1 MLRLALTLI
10 IAGSLLPIAARVACA
25 SVLTDRESAFLIDK
39 PALRNVLES
48 GRDLWGE
55 QAMKQPNGPSYDFFA
70 GLLPPLRYCNAE
82 FRQYPIVLSAPGAP
96 VKARLV
102 SNGSAVNARA
112 GLKTW
117 REVGMPISFGIG
129 SLTMPPG
136 QLTNHYVDDF
146 GKVATDLDGPHYANG
161 YLPIVRLSYAIE
173 DVVISE
179 EAFASVDKNLAS
191 HGTVF
196 VRFSP
201 IKSGPGYV
209 SVMVGQDE
217 QVSVSNGFVVDAQG
231 SALVGYGPVWK
242 WDSEGHI
249 LHAVL
254 PQGSAASL
262 AIFTQPIAPTAAV
275 ALTPGTYERERAA
288 CVSTWQ
294 ALLDRA
300 MQVDVPEPVVNNAWR
315 SLIVGNF
322 MLLKGDDM
330 CYSNGNQ
337 YEKLYVNE
345 GGDAIRSLLLWGYA
359 EDCGRMIVP
368 IMDYKREGLLFHQ
381 AGLKLQML
389 SSYYHLTHDAR
400 FFEQQRDRWMLQ
412 VNRIIEG
419 REPGSGL
426 FPKEQYCGDIATPVY
441 SLNSN
446 SNAWRGIRDFGAV
459 LDEIGE
465 KEQAKRCA
473 DTAKAFRP
481 VILSAVEK
489 SVRRDVEPPFVPIAL
504 FGEEQPY
511 EATTATRMGGYYD
524 LMAPLVLG
532 SGVLGAESQL
542 TTDMLD
548 YFHQRGGICMG
559 MVRVHPA
566 GDMYRVKQGVD
577 DLYSL
582 RYVLT
587 LLQRD
592 EVDRALVSLYGK
604 LAQGFTRETF
614 IDGESSAL
622 VPDDRLGRAMYL
634 PPNSAANGF
643 FLTMLRY
650 LMVQDWDLNDDGSP
664 DTLRLMFAT
673 PKRWL
678 EDGKSISIERAP
690 TAFGQV
696 SVAMHSHLNSGSI
709 VAEVTAPP
717 KAPGKMLLRARVPDG
732 WKVLSARAG
741 AKALP
746 VDRTGAVDVTSLR
759 GKFEVKFKVAAQKQR
774 RLSANAP
781 GA

>member
-1 MLRLALTLI
+1 MGKLALKLI
-10 IAGSLLPIAARVACA
+10 IAGVLLPIAAHVAC
-25 SVLTDRESAFLIDK
+25 SGVLTDRESAFLIDK
-39 PALRNVLES
+39 PALCKVLES

-55 QAMKQPNGPSYDFFA
+55 QAMHQPNGPSYDFFA
-70 GLLPPLRYCNAE
+70 NLLPPLRYCNAE

-102 SNGSAVNARA
+102 SNGGAINAKA
-112 GLKTW
+112 NLKTW
-117 REVGMPISFGIG
+117 REVGIPISFGIG

-136 QLTNHYVDDF
+136 HLTTHYVDDF
-146 GKVATDLDGPHYANG
+146 GKVATGLDGPRYVNG
-161 YLPIVRLSYAIE
+161 YLPIVRLSYPIE
-173 DVVISE
+173 DIVISE
-179 EAFASVDKNLAS
+179 EVFASVDKDLAA

-196 VRFSP
+196 VRF
-201 IKSGPGYV
+201 GPPKGGTGYV
-209 SVMVGQDE
+209 SAAVGRGE
-217 QVSVSNGFVVDAQG
+217 QLSASNGFVLNAKGDAVV
-231 SALVGYGPVWK
+231 AYGPAWR
-242 WDSEGHI
+242 WDAEGQ
-249 LHAVL
+249 LLFAVL
-254 PQGSAASL
+254 PQGSATSL
-262 AIFTQPIAPTAAV
+262 AIFTKPIAASANV
-275 ALTPGTYERERAA
+275 ALTPGRYERERAA

-300 MQVDVPEPVVNNAWR
+300 MQVEVPEPVVNNAWR

-322 MLLKGDDM
+322 MLLKGDAM

-345 GGDAIRSLLLWGYA
+345 GGDAIRSLLLWGYKD
-359 EDCGRMIVP
+359 ECRRMIPP
-368 IMDYKREGLLFHQ
+368 ILDYKREGLLFHQ

-389 SSYYHLTHDAR
+389 SGYYRLTHDAE
-400 FFEQQRDRWMLQ
+400 FIKQQRDRWLLQ

-419 REPGSGL
+419 REPASGL
-426 FPKEQYCGDIATPVY
+426 FPKEQYCGDIAMPVY

-473 DTAKAFRP
+473 DTAEAFRP

-504 FGEEQPY
+504 FGDEQPY
-511 EATTATRMGGYYD
+511 EATTATRLGGYYD

-532 SGVLGAESQL
+532 SDVLGAESRL

-548 YFHQRGGICMG
+548 YLHQRGAICMG

-587 LLQRD
+587 LLRRD
-592 EVDRALVSLYGK
+592 EVERALVSFYGK
-604 LAQGFTRETF
+604 LAQGFTRDTF

-643 FLTMLRY
+643 FLTMLRN
-650 LMVQDWDLNDDGSP
+650 LLVQDWDIDDDGRP

-673 PKRWL
+673 PRAWL
-678 EDGKSISIERAP
+678 ANGKSIKIERAP
-690 TAFGQV
+690 TAFGEV
-696 SVAMHSHLNSGSI
+696 SVAMQSHLKSGRV

-717 KAPGKMLLRARVPDG
+717 RTPGKMMLRARVPDG
-732 WKVLSARAG
+732 WRVVSARAG
-741 AKALP
+741 AKTLP
-746 VDRTGAVDVTSLR
+746 VDRTGAVDVSSLR
-759 GKFEVKFKVAAQKQR
+759 GKFEVEFKVGK
-774 RLSANAP
+774 S
-781 GA
+781 